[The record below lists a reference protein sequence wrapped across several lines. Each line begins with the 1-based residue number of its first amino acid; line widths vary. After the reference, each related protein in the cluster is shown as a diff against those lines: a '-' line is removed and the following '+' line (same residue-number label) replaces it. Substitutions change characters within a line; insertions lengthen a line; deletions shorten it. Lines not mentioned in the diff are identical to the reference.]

1 MSEDMLTRY
10 LKEYLFKT
18 KHTLVCVSNP
28 PKKFTT
34 RDKTKPLGFQ
44 RVEPESEQ
52 PRVIWLGHLLVL
64 CRMGKC

>member
-1 MSEDMLTRY
+1 MSGDMLTRY
-10 LKEYLFKT
+10 WKEHLLKT
-18 KHTLVCVSNP
+18 KQTLVCVSNP

-44 RVEPESEQ
+44 RVELESEQ
-52 PRVIWLGHLLVL
+52 PRVIWLGHFLVL